1 MYGLQNFVTS
11 TNGAT
16 GCTRVYLMKSTDKVV
31 HAFRIFHKMVE
42 TKFDKKIKALRSN
55 NGGEYISK
63 KFQSYLSDNGI
74 NL

>member
-1 MYGLQNFVTS
+1 MYGLQNFVTF

-16 GCTRVYLMKSTDKVV
+16 GCTGVYLMKSTDKVV
-31 HAFRIFHKMVE
+31 HVFRICHKMVE
-42 TKFDKKIKALRSN
+42 TKFDRKIKALRSN
-55 NGGEYISK
+55 NGGKYTSK